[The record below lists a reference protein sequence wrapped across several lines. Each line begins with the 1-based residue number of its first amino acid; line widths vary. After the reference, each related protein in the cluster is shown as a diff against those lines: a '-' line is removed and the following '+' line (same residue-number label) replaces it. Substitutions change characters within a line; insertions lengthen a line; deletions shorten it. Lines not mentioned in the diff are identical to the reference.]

1 MYDTYVKSGCVRT
14 VRRRFARKF
23 QDVTIPHR
31 KTIHAIVN
39 KVRQTGSLLDKKRTV
54 SKRRVLTEEKLDE
67 IGARLEHS
75 PQKSLRLIA
84 QETGISKT
92 SARTATILLKL
103 KPNETAVVH
112 ELQPCDPANR
122 GINAGKQRAFP
133 PPAGVWVSF
142 VCNVCTGCWLVRSSV
157 LILHWP
163 MDRGNVCL
171 FCLSGSVRSP
181 KMMVNVKL
189 SLVFK

>member
-1 MYDTYVKSGCVRT
+1 MPRVSYTLEQRLFMYDAYVKSGCVRT
-14 VRRRFARKF
+14 VRRRFAHKF

-67 IGARLEHS
+67 VGARLEHS

-103 KPNETAVVH
+103 KSNKTAVVH
-112 ELQPCDPANR
+112 ELQPCDPADR
-122 GINAGKQRAFP
+122 GMYMGKQKTFP
-133 PPAGVWVSF
+133 PPAAVWDCSK
-142 VCNVCTGCWLVRSSV
+142 CEQQNL
-157 LILHWP
+157 
-163 MDRGNVCL
+163 
-171 FCLSGSVRSP
+171 
-181 KMMVNVKL
+181 
-189 SLVFK
+189 

>member
-1 MYDTYVKSGCVRT
+1 VKSGCVRT
-14 VRRRFARKF
+14 VRRRFAHKF

-103 KPNETAVVH
+103 KSNETSVVH
-112 ELQPCDPANR
+112 ELQPRDPANR
-122 GINAGKQRAFP
+122 EMHVGKQRAFP
-133 PPAGVWVSF
+133 PPAAVWVSF
-142 VCNVCTGCWLVRSSV
+142 MCNMYRLLVWLFFCTDSPLANRQGE
-157 LILHWP
+157 
-163 MDRGNVCL
+163 
-171 FCLSGSVRSP
+171 CLSLLLEW
-181 KMMVNVKL
+181 L
-189 SLVFK
+189 SRKP